1 MPKYRYSAKAGQ
13 EHGQGGLLVKLY
25 TNDPNTDPVISVK
38 AFVTQLDQ
46 KDVTP
51 VLDLKCSILSDS
63 DDPSYPIMHKEAV
76 ILVESIQKEFQA
88 GKHNPTSL
96 IMLVHPAL
104 TNGIAGA
111 I

>member
-1 MPKYRYSAKAGQ
+1 MPQYRYSARAGQ
-13 EHGQGGLLVKLY
+13 EHGQGGLEVKIY
-25 TNDPNTDPVISVK
+25 TNQPNTDPVIILKV
-38 AFVTQLDQ
+38 FVTHLEQ

-51 VLDLKCSILSDS
+51 VLDLKFSILSDS

-76 ILVESIQKEFQA
+76 ILVESIEKEFKG
-88 GKHNPTSL
+88 GKYNPTSL

-104 TNGIAGA
+104 SNGIAGA

>member
-1 MPKYRYSAKAGQ
+1 MPQYRYSAKAGQ
-13 EHGQGGLLVKLY
+13 EHGQGGLVVKLY
-25 TNDPNTDPVISVK
+25 TNDLNTDPVISVR
-38 AFVTQLDQ
+38 AFVTQLEQ

-51 VLDLKCSILSDS
+51 VLELKFLILRDS
-63 DDPSYPIMHKEAV
+63 DYPSYPIMHKEAV
-76 ILVESIQKEFQA
+76 ILVESIEKEFQA

-104 TNGIAGA
+104 SNGIAGA

>member
-1 MPKYRYSAKAGQ
+1 MLKYRYSAKAGQ

>member
-1 MPKYRYSAKAGQ
+1 MPKYRYSARAGQ
-13 EHGQGGLLVKLY
+13 EHGQGGLVVKLY
-25 TNDPNTDPVISVK
+25 TDEPNTEPVITVK
-38 AFVTQLDQ
+38 AFVTQLEQ

-51 VLDLKCSILSDS
+51 VLELKLSILSDS
-63 DDPSYPIMHKEAV
+63 EDPSYSIMHKEAV
-76 ILVESIQKEFQA
+76 TLVESIEKEFQA

-104 TNGIAGA
+104 VNGVVGA

>member
-1 MPKYRYSAKAGQ
+1 MHQYLYSAKAGQ
-13 EHGQGGLLVKLY
+13 EHGQGGLVVKLY
-25 TNDPNTDPVISVK
+25 TNELDTDPVISVK
-38 AFVTQLDQ
+38 AFVTQLEQ

-51 VLDLKCSILSDS
+51 VLDLKFSILKDS
-63 DDPSYPIMHKEAV
+63 DDPSYPIMHKEALT
-76 ILVESIQKEFQA
+76 LVESIDKAFQA

-104 TNGIAGA
+104 VNGVAGA